1 MGGTSELDDELFLKE
16 VLMGLDN
23 GFVLKHKEH
32 KEIKCD
38 LSYFRKYYELDGWV
52 RNNCE
57 ATYEGSDWFK
67 ITAESLDKLKN
78 YIKPVY
84 DVLIK
89 VDEGLISK
97 YDSEGYKSTVK
108 ARLVGNAYTNEFNPV
123 NSQSEFAGWKLVHL
137 YQSILSMIEIL
148 DAQKLKDDEEDK
160 NWSIEFYSS
169 Y

>member
-1 MGGTSELDDELFLKE
+1 
-16 VLMGLDN
+16 MGLDN
-23 GFVLKHKEH
+23 GFIIKHNNTGAS
-32 KEIKCD
+32 CD
-38 LSYFRKYYELDGWV
+38 IAYFRKYYELDTWI
-52 RNNCE
+52 RHNCE
-57 ATYEGSDWFK
+57 ETYEGSEQFK
-67 ITAESLDKLKN
+67 ITTESLDKLKN

-108 ARLVGNAYTNEFNPV
+108 ARLDGNAYTNEFNPV

-137 YQSILSMIEIL
+137 YQSLCQMLEIIEL
-148 DAQKLKDDEEDK
+148 NEHHDWL
-160 NWSIEFYSS
+160 IEFYSS